1 MNFEDALKKRNIN
14 NQTHNDKVL
23 KIAQE
28 KLNKIGK
35 VIDIPITS
43 LEYNPHQ
50 PRLEIKPYQIEELAN
65 SIKSQGLLQPI
76 LITPKKEDKNKYYIV
91 AGHRRYEAHKLLNK
105 PTIKAYVIET
115 NENSL
120 ITNAIVE
127 NLQRENL
134 NIIENAIAIKN
145 YKETFNKTYDEIAK
159 ELGKSKSL
167 IIKIVNILNLPNEII
182 NDVKQRKN
190 SDIVALNMINSVNK
204 SLVNMFT
211 KEEIETFQ
219 KELYKTFTGKGRN
232 ALKEEIN
239 NILNKKSKQDNVN
252 IKLNKNKLKIDID
265 LKQLNINNIDNY
277 ILEKALKSFI
287 DKLQELNKATK

>member
-28 KLNKIGK
+28 KINKIGK
-35 VIDIPITS
+35 VIDIPLTS

-50 PRLEIKPYQIEELAN
+50 PRLEIKPCQIEELAN

-76 LITPKKEDKNKYYIV
+76 LITPKKDDKNRYYIV

-145 YKETFNKTYDEIAK
+145 YKESFNKTYEEIAK

-167 IIKIVNILNLPNEII
+167 IIKIVNILNLPKEII
-182 NDVKQRKN
+182 DDVKQRKN
-190 SDIVALNMINSVNK
+190 SDIVALNMINSINK
-204 SLVNMFT
+204 SLMNMFT

-219 KELYKTFTGKGRN
+219 KELYKTFIEKGRN

-239 NILNKKSKQDNVN
+239 AILSKTDKKNIN
-252 IKLNKNKLKIDID
+252 IKLNKNKLKIDIN
-265 LKQLNINNIDNY
+265 LKQLNIKNIDNS
-277 ILEKALKSFI
+277 ILEKALKLFI
-287 DKLQELNKATK
+287 DNLQELSKATK